1 MLTLSVKILYQNL
14 KINLMKKIFSLLIIS
29 PFWFSAH
36 AQNTAEISAETT
48 LPVLQNSNSDE
59 FQNSDAEDLPWHGR
73 RFKVTAGAFFP
84 VNNTQIQVGTNNGN
98 RGTEIDLE
106 DDLGFSK
113 SSSSFMGTFEWRI
126 SRRSRL
132 GLEFFALNRNSS
144 KTLEKEIDFGEHTY
158 EINTRVSAVFDVQ
171 IARIAYGYAFL
182 SKPKYEAGLLI
193 GAHVLFADLSMRVDA
208 NQAVLEYKDSFNFTA
223 PLPDIGIWGEFVL
236 GKRFGLYVNA
246 NYLAV
251 QIDNIDGRIVSYNLA
266 LSYNVHKNF
275 SLTAG
280 YTGLNFKVD
289 TVRERLNGYLKWGY
303 NGPTIN
309 AVYTFGNHVKF
320 YKH

>member
-1 MLTLSVKILYQNL
+1 
-14 KINLMKKIFSLLIIS
+14 MKKIFSLLIIS
-29 PFWFSAH
+29 LFWFSAH

-48 LPVLQNSNSDE
+48 LPVLQNDNSYE
-59 FQNSDAEDLPWHGR
+59 LQNSDAEDLPWHGR

-98 RGTEIDLE
+98 HGTEIDLE

-309 AVYTFGNHVKF
+309 AVYAFGNHVKF

>member
-1 MLTLSVKILYQNL
+1 
-14 KINLMKKIFSLLIIS
+14 MKKLFCFLIVLLPFFSIQ
-29 PFWFSAH
+29 
-36 AQNTAEISAETT
+36 AQNTAEIPLENTAV
-48 LPVLQNSNSDE
+48 VLQNDLNAPSSP
-59 FQNSDAEDLPWHGR
+59 QNYDEDLPWHAR

-98 RGTEIDLE
+98 HGTEIDLE

-113 SSSSFMGTFEWRI
+113 SSASFMGTFDWRI

-132 GLEFFALNRNSS
+132 GFEFFSLDRSS
-144 KTLEKEIDFGEHTY
+144 TKTLEKEINFGEHTY
-158 EINTRVSAVFDVQ
+158 NINTRVTALFDVQ

-193 GAHVLFADLSMRVDA
+193 GTHVLFADLALRVDA
-208 NQAVLEYKDSFNFTA
+208 NQASLEYRDSFNFTA
-223 PLPDIGIWGEFVL
+223 PLPDIGVWGEFVL
-236 GKRFGLYVNA
+236 AKRWGLYVNA
-246 NYLAV
+246 NYFAIK
-251 QIDNIDGRIVSYNLA
+251 IDNIDGRIVSYNLA
-266 LSYNVHKNF
+266 ISYNVHQNF

-289 TVRERLNGYLKWGY
+289 ALKERLNGDLKWGY
-303 NGPTIN
+303 NGPTIT
-309 AVYTFGNHVKF
+309 AAYAFGHHVKL